1 MNYLRDTN
9 EDSSTYRQ
17 RLIKHYS
24 SLEILEEM
32 RWSLAR
38 EWMARYQKKM
48 KEVGKVKAMTWWLEQ
63 ADIMEAKNGL
73 EQITDLKRRM
83 NAIRSE
89 SRQKSK

>member
-1 MNYLRDTN
+1 MNYCRDKKNKETLQH
-9 EDSSTYRQ
+9 YLA

-24 SLEILEEM
+24 SQETLEEM

-38 EWMARYQKKM
+38 EWIARYNKKI

-73 EQITDLKRRM
+73 RQITDLKRRM
-83 NAIRSE
+83 NEIRS
-89 SRQKSK
+89 KG